1 MKATEFEF
9 SNRFWMIGAIFGVGF
24 MLYAVDRVNIVQYV
38 VDHTI
43 GGSSPNAD
51 LMARLIFAFGALLVL
66 LTTSLRTWA
75 TAYLRADVMQDNNL
89 RAEKVVAA
97 GPYRHLRNPL
107 YLANIL
113 MAMGMGLLASRL
125 GFAFIVLGMWIF
137 CLRLIGLE
145 EANLLREQGES
156 YREFCRKVPRL
167 WPALRAQLPDS
178 GLRPRW
184 MQAFLGE
191 SYMWG
196 FFLGMAAFAVTL
208 SLKVFWIIT
217 GVSMALYIASSYLIS
232 WMKKSK
238 TDS

>member
-24 MLYAVDRVNIVQYV
+24 MLYAVDPVNIVQYV
-38 VDHTI
+38 VDRTI
-43 GGSSPNAD
+43 GGNSSNAD
-51 LMARLIFAFGALLVL
+51 LMARLIFACGALLVF

-113 MAMGMGLLASRL
+113 MAMGMGLLASRS
-125 GFAFIVLGMWIF
+125 GYVFIVLGMWVF

-145 EANLLREQGES
+145 ESNLQREQGES
-156 YREFCRKVPRL
+156 YREFCQKVPRL

-191 SYMWG
+191 LYMWG
-196 FFLGMAAFAVTL
+196 FFLGMAVFAITL
-208 SLKVFWIIT
+208 SLKIFWVIV
-217 GVSMALYIASSYLIS
+217 GVSMGVYIASSYLIS
-232 WMKKSK
+232 WMKKSE
-238 TDS
+238 TNS